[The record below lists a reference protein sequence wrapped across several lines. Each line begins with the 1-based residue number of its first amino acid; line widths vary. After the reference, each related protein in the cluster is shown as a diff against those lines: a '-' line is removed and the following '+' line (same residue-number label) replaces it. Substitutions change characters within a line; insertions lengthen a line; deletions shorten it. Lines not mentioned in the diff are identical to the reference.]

1 MAEFVIETP
10 AGERRSLAVS
20 GEFDLAAVE
29 EFLAAALGCL
39 EDSADIC
46 EIDLGAV
53 SFIDSSGLGA
63 LVRVRKAAHE
73 RGKDVVLTNVPP
85 AVNRL
90 FEVTGLTEAFGSG
103 SGG

>member
-29 EFLAAALGCL
+29 EFLSAALGCI
-39 EDSADIC
+39 EDTPDAC

-53 SFIDSSGLGA
+53 TFIDSSGLGA
-63 LVRVRKAAHE
+63 LVRVRKAAHAL
-73 RGKDVVLTNVPP
+73 GKEVVLTNVPT
-85 AVNRL
+85 AVIRL
-90 FEVTGLTEAFGSG
+90 FEVTGLTEAFGTG

>member
-10 AGERRSLAVS
+10 AGARRSLAVS

-29 EFLAAALGCL
+29 EFLSAALGCL
-39 EDSADIC
+39 ENTADVC

-53 SFIDSSGLGA
+53 TFIDSSGLGA
-63 LVRVRKAAHE
+63 LVRVRKAAHD
-73 RGKDVVLTNVPP
+73 RGKEVVLTNVPP
-85 AVNRL
+85 AVSRL
-90 FEVTGLTEAFGSG
+90 FEVTGLTEAFGTG